1 MIAFITRVALSEDI
15 NAPYVWLSETP
26 CNSRDIVK
34 ITNIDTTKSIWCEVV
49 KASDNYIKR
58 YNNNVRTL
66 SISSNKPFIVANSW
80 YRNKLDL
87 VKNTESNITL
97 KTSRY
102 PLFVKQLL
110 ASYTHPDNAVRLATD
125 IALVSLFLG
134 IVGLVLGIISL
145 CK

>member
-1 MIAFITRVALSEDI
+1 MTSHITRVALSEDI
-15 NAPYVWLSETP
+15 NAPYVWLSEIP

-34 ITNIDTTKSIWCEVV
+34 ITNSDTTKSIWCEVV
-49 KASDNYIKR
+49 KTSDNYIKR
-58 YNNNVRTL
+58 YNNNERTL
-66 SISSNKPFIVANSW
+66 PIGSSKAFIVANSW
-80 YRNKLDL
+80 YRNKLGL